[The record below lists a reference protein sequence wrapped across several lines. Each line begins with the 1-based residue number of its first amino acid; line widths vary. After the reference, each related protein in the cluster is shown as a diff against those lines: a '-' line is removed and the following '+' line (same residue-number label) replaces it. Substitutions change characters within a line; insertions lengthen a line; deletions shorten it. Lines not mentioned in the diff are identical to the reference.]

1 MNLDYYVEKG
11 WGTYAELINLSMRDI
26 LEIKVGIES
35 KLQEEKLAESLGG

>member
-11 WGTYAELINLSMRDI
+11 WGTYKELIELSMRDI

-35 KLQEEKLAESLGG
+35 KLQEDKLAQSLGS